1 MCVCVCIL
9 FGLKELLRFKLRMG
23 QCGGLRTTANHV
35 QCGSKGVGVDRGGIK
50 LVHGMGFVN
59 AGLESLGDW
68 VGSRFHS
75 VRIWMG
81 SGLGEVVVEVSQ
93 VSRGRGD
100 LRLWWSRSGPA
111 RPHES
116 GTTSQPSTRSRD
128 HSTTS

>member
-1 MCVCVCIL
+1 MCLYIVWIKGIV
-9 FGLKELLRFKLRMG
+9 E
-23 QCGGLRTTANHV
+23 V
-35 QCGSKGVGVDRGGIK
+35 QTKDGSVWWVENNSKPCSVWGVGVDRGGIK

-59 AGLESLGDW
+59 AGVESLGDW

-128 HSTTS
+128 HSATS